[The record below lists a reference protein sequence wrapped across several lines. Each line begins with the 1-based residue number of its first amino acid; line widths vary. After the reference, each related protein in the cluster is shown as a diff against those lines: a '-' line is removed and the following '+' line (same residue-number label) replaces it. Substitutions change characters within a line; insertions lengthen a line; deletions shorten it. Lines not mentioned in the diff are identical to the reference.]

1 MKESTLREWKAV
13 SYCLHP
19 IPVQTLPNWSYIKV
33 GLFTAEL
40 HDAEIFFNSSA
51 HVHGSSVL
59 KYPLLQIPADVNPYL

>member
-33 GLFTAEL
+33 GSYTAEI
-40 HDAEIFFNSSA
+40 HDAEKFFNSSA
-51 HVHGSSVL
+51 RAQGRSVL
-59 KYPLLQIPADVNPYL
+59 NYPILQTPADANPYL